1 MNRSFRPVV
10 PGWEAEQ
17 AARLAVE
24 KAMAVSTDADL
35 IFRWPQVQRLLD
47 LGDDF
52 RLRSLLAVA
61 ISRQCARRDDAVALG
76 MRLASDPMLEQ
87 AHQEVT
93 RVAVQAADLV
103 DELSRGL
110 ENPRLYL
117 EQFLPQEVSHG

>member
-1 MNRSFRPVV
+1 MSRSFRPVV

-17 AARLAVE
+17 AARITIE

-35 IFRWPQVQRLLD
+35 IFCWPQVRRLLD

-61 ISRQCARRDDAVALG
+61 IHRQCARRDDAVALG

-93 RVAVQAADLV
+93 RVAIQAADLV
-103 DELSRGL
+103 GELTRGL
-110 ENPRLYL
+110 ENPRAFL
-117 EQFLPQEVSHG
+117 EQFQPQEVSHG